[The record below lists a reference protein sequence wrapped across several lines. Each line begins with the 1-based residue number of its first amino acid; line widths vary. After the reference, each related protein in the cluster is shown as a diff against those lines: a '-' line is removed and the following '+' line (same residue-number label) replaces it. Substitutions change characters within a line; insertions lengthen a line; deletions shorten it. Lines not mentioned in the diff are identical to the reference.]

1 MVHVIFL
8 LTAITDY
15 AYLNIKL
22 CVSSNSGSWNDF
34 SALSETMVQGGLS
47 ETSRRCGNPGCV
59 CFRDPERLH
68 GPHLYITY
76 REDGKSRS
84 LYVPPE
90 HAEAARRAQQA
101 WAAFWEIGCSLA
113 KLNRDR
119 LRKQWQQEKQ
129 SRTPAAGR
137 SNSHD

>member
-1 MVHVIFL
+1 MRKQQQRLIERL
-8 LTAITDY
+8 LCA
-15 AYLNIKL
+15 
-22 CVSSNSGSWNDF
+22 SQ
-34 SALSETMVQGGLS
+34 TMVQGGLS

-59 CFRDPERLH
+59 CCRDPQRLH

-90 HAEAARRAQQA
+90 HAETARRAQKA

-119 LRKQWQQEKQ
+119 LRKQWRRQK
-129 SRTPAAGR
+129 RTPSAAG